1 MSADGGG
8 PLDLEALLADLDD
21 PDPPGFRAGMVAIAG
36 RPNVGKSTLLNHL
49 VGEKVA
55 IVTDVPGTTRNAIRG
70 VVDRDDAQVV
80 FLDTPGLAK
89 PRSLLASRL
98 NDLVED
104 TWSGVDLALFVV
116 DVEGGVGPGDRFIA
130 ERLRASGVP
139 VIAVANKEDLV
150 GDKHRLLPELQE
162 LQELLE
168 PLEVVPTAAT
178 TGFNCDVLLD
188 LVVANLPESP
198 RLLPKGTVTDQ
209 AEHQLA
215 AELVRE
221 AFITRMHDELPH
233 AIAVVVDSIEEED
246 GRLVVEAVVHVE
258 RDSQKGIVIGRGGRT
273 IRDAGTDAREQLQ
286 RLFGV
291 PVHLDT
297 RVKVTKNWQTD
308 PKALRRLGY

>member
-1 MSADGGG
+1 VSDG
-8 PLDLEALLADLDD
+8 PLDLETLLADLDE
-21 PDPPGFRAGMVAIAG
+21 PTPEGFRAGMVALAG
-36 RPNVGKSTLLNHL
+36 RPNVGKSTLVNHM

-98 NDLVED
+98 NELVVD
-104 TWSGVDLALFVV
+104 SWQGVDLVLFVV
-116 DVEGGVGPGDRFIA
+116 DVAARVGPGDRFIA
-130 ERLRASGVP
+130 ERLRDAGVP

-150 GDKHRLLPELQE
+150 TDKHRLLPELAE
-162 LQELLE
+162 LQELVD
-168 PLEVVPTAAT
+168 PIEVVPTAAS

-188 LVVANLPESP
+188 LVVGQLPESP
-198 RLLPKGTVTDQ
+198 RLLPRGTVTDQ

-221 AFITRMHDELPH
+221 AFISRMHEELPH
-233 AIAVVVDSIEEED
+233 AIAVVVEEIEEIGD
-246 GRLVVEAVVHVE
+246 RVEVHAVVHVE
-258 RDSQKGIVIGRGGRT
+258 RDSQKGIVIGKGGRT
-273 IRDAGTDAREQLQ
+273 IKEAGTAAREQLQ
-286 RLFGV
+286 RLFGA

-297 RVKVTKNWQTD
+297 RVKVTRNWQTD